1 MELSIMQALI
11 LAAYYWFAQWYIFY
25 SAINVFL
32 GPLMTGLVCGIVLG
46 DVPTAMKIAA
56 TIQPMFLAFT
66 GAGGTVVWD
75 ETAATIGGCTITMIS
90 GLDISQSVTIA
101 VPLSLLCAQLH
112 TVRRIITVYTAQQS
126 DKYAQTCN
134 TKGIIFMA
142 SWWNIIMKVFLFGV
156 PMFFALYF
164 GAEAVGSFMNSL
176 PAWITNA
183 LGATGKLLPALGFAM
198 TVNVIGRPQFLPFFL
213 GGFFFAQY
221 SGISGIPLALSGLF
235 IAFLYY
241 LILQASDKEE
251 DAAADA
257 GTQAAVQADE
267 AGKKLLT
274 KKDVNNLVFRW
285 NMFCEMSN
293 SFARLQSVAF
303 CAAFI
308 PILKKLYGN
317 DQEEFSAALSRH
329 LMFFNTQGIWG
340 SVVHGIVIAM
350 EEQRALGAPI
360 PVEAITG
367 IKAGLMGPFAGIGD
381 TIDWS
386 TLKPLFIMLVLP
398 LAEGGSFLAPIIYGI
413 LLIGVTYTENFIFVN
428 TGYRMGTEAAL
439 TILEG
444 GAINKFISCASVLGM
459 FMMGGLSASMVSVYT
474 SAQIP
479 TGEDTVMAIQ
489 GDILDAVAPG
499 LLTLAA
505 VLLVY
510 KYLRSGHSMMKATFW
525 LLGIGLVLGAVGVIG
540 DGGFLIKPIMDLSAA
555 A

>member
-32 GPLMTGLVCGIVLG
+32 GPLCTGLVCGIVLG

-221 SGISGIPLALSGLF
+221 SGVSGIPLALSGLF

-308 PILKKLYGN
+308 PILKKLYGH

-474 SAQIP
+474 TAQIP
-479 TGEDTVMAIQ
+479 TGENTVMTIQ

-525 LLGIGLVLGAVGVIG
+525 LLGIGLVLGAVGIIG
-540 DGGFLIKPIMDLSAA
+540 DGGFLIKPIMDVTAA

>member
-1 MELSIMQALI
+1 MELSLMQALL
-11 LAAYYWFAQWYIFY
+11 LAAYYWFASWYMFY
-25 SAINVFL
+25 SVINVFL
-32 GPLMTGLVCGIVLG
+32 GPLFTGMICGLVLG

-56 TIQPMFLAFT
+56 VIQPMFLAFT

-75 ETAATIGGCTITMIS
+75 ETAATLGGCTITMIS
-90 GLDISQSVTIA
+90 GLPIESAVTIA

-126 DKYAQTCN
+126 DKYATVGN
-134 TKGIIFMA
+134 DKGIVFMA
-142 SWWNIIMKVFLFGV
+142 TWWNIIMKIFLFGV

-176 PAWITNA
+176 PEWITNA

-213 GGFFFAQY
+213 GGFFLAAY
-221 SGISGIPLALSGLF
+221 SGMTGIPLALMGLF

-241 LILQASDKEE
+241 LILEASSEKDAVDEGS
-251 DAAADA
+251 AAAA
-257 GTQAAVQADE
+257 KADE
-267 AGKKLLT
+267 EGKKLLT

-308 PILKKLYGN
+308 PVLKKLYGN
-317 DQEEFSAALSRH
+317 DQEEYSAALTRH
-329 LMFFNTQGIWG
+329 LMFFNTEGIWG
-340 SVVHGIVIAM
+340 SVVHGIVLAM

-360 PVEAITG
+360 PIEAVTG

-398 LAEGGSFLAPIIYGI
+398 LAEAGSFLAPIFYFI
-413 LLIGVTYTENFIFVN
+413 LLGGVTYAENLFFVR
-428 TGYRMGTEAAL
+428 TGYKMGTDAAL
-439 TILEG
+439 SILQG
-444 GAINKFISCASVLGM
+444 GMIQKFISCASVLGM
-459 FMMGGLSASMVSVYT
+459 FMMGGLSSSMVSVT
-474 SAQIP
+474 TPIQIP
-479 TGEDTVMAIQ
+479 TGDTTAMSVQ
-489 GDILDAVAPG
+489 KDILDAIAPG

-510 KYLRSGHSMMKATFW
+510 KYLRSGKSMMKATFW

-540 DGGFLIKPIMDLSAA
+540 EGGFLLKPIVVAA

>member
-1 MELSIMQALI
+1 MELSLMQAML
-11 LAAYYWFAQWYIFY
+11 LAAYYWFASWYMFY
-25 SAINVFL
+25 SVMNIFI
-32 GPLMTGLVCGIVLG
+32 GPLGTGLVCGLVLG

-56 TIQPMFLAFT
+56 VIQPMFLAFT

-75 ETAATIGGCTITMIS
+75 ETAATMGGCTITMIS
-90 GLDISQSVTIA
+90 GLPIESAVTIA

-126 DKYAQTCN
+126 DKYAAVGN
-134 TKGIIFMA
+134 DKGIVFMA
-142 SWWNIIMKVFLFGV
+142 TWWNIIMKLFLFGV

-176 PAWITNA
+176 PEWITNA

-213 GGFFFAQY
+213 GGFFLAAY
-221 SGISGIPLALSGLF
+221 SGMSGIPLALMGLF

-241 LILQASDKEE
+241 LILDASSEKDAVDEGS
-251 DAAADA
+251 AAAA
-257 GTQAAVQADE
+257 KADE
-267 AGKKLLT
+267 EGKKLLT

-308 PILKKLYGN
+308 PVLKKLYGN
-317 DQEEFSAALSRH
+317 DPEEYSAALTRH

-340 SVVHGIVIAM
+340 SVVHGIVLAM

-360 PVEAITG
+360 PIEAITG

-386 TLKPLFIMLVLP
+386 TLKPLVIVLALP
-398 LAEGGSFLAPIIYGI
+398 LAEAGSFLAPLIYAVLLGGI
-413 LLIGVTYTENFIFVN
+413 TLIENLFFVS
-428 TGYRMGTEAAL
+428 TGYKMGTEAAL
-439 TILEG
+439 SILQG
-444 GAINKFISCASVLGM
+444 GMIQKFITCASVLGM
-459 FMMGGLSASMVSVYT
+459 FMMGGLSASMVNMYT
-474 SAQIP
+474 TVQIP
-479 TGEDTVMAIQ
+479 TGGTPMSIQ
-489 GDILDAVAPG
+489 ADILDKVAPG
-499 LLTLAA
+499 LLTLAT

-510 KYLRSGHSMMKATFW
+510 RYLRSGKSMMKATFW
-525 LLGIGLVLGAVGVIG
+525 LLGIGLVLGAIG
-540 DGGFLIKPIMDLSAA
+540 IIGEGGFLLKPIAVAA

>member
-1 MELSIMQALI
+1 MELSVLQAAI
-11 LAAYYWFAQWYIFY
+11 LALYYWFAQWSIFY

-32 GPLMTGLVCGIVLG
+32 GPLCTGLFCGIVLG
-46 DVPTAMKIAA
+46 DIPTAMKIAA

-75 ETAATIGGCTITMIS
+75 ETAATMGGCVITMIS
-90 GLDISQSVTIA
+90 GLDTSQTVTIA

-112 TVRRIITVYTAQQS
+112 TLRRIIMVYPVQRA
-126 DKYAQTCN
+126 DEYAKTCN
-134 TKGIIFMA
+134 TKGILFMA
-142 SWWNIIMKVFLFGV
+142 FWWPTIVKFFIFGV
-156 PMFFALYF
+156 PMFLALYF

-176 PAWITNA
+176 PVWITNA

-251 DAAADA
+251 EAVDA
-257 GTQAAVQADE
+257 GTQAAVDADE
-267 AGKKLLT
+267 KGKRLLS

-285 NMFCEMSN
+285 NFYCEVSN
-293 SFARLQSVAF
+293 SFARLQSLAF
-303 CAAFI
+303 CAAFV

-329 LMFFNTQGIWG
+329 LMFFNTEGIWG

-367 IKAGLMGPFAGIGD
+367 VKAGLMGPFAGIGD

-386 TLKPLFIMLVLP
+386 TLKPLFTMLVLP
-398 LAEGGSFLAPIIYGI
+398 LAENGSILAPILYFI
-413 LLIGVTYTENFIFVN
+413 LLGGVTYTESYIFVN
-428 TGYRMGTEAAL
+428 TGYKMGTDAAL
-439 TILEG
+439 SILEG
-444 GAINKFISCASVLGM
+444 GSIQKFISCASVLGL

-474 SAQIP
+474 TAQIP
-479 TGEDTVMAIQ
+479 TGGEPMSIQ
-489 GDILDAVAPG
+489 SDILDAVAPG

-525 LLGIGLVLGAVGVIG
+525 LLGIGLVLGAVGIIG
-540 DGGFLIKPIMDLSAA
+540 DGGFLIKPIMDVTAA

>member
-1 MELSIMQALI
+1 MELSLMQALL
-11 LAAYYWFAQWYIFY
+11 LAAYYWFAQWYMFY
-25 SAINVFL
+25 SVMNIFI
-32 GPLMTGLVCGIVLG
+32 GPLGTGLVCGLVLG

-56 TIQPMFLAFT
+56 VIQPMFLAFT

-75 ETAATIGGCTITMIS
+75 ETAATLGGCTITMIS
-90 GLDISQSVTIA
+90 GLPIESAVTIA

-126 DKYAQTCN
+126 DKYAAVGN
-134 TKGIIFMA
+134 DKGIVFMA
-142 SWWNIIMKVFLFGV
+142 SWWNIIMKLFLFGV

-176 PAWITNA
+176 PDWITNA

-213 GGFFFAQY
+213 GGFFLAAY
-221 SGISGIPLALSGLF
+221 SGMTGIPLALMGLF

-241 LILQASDKEE
+241 LILEASSEKDAVDEGS
-251 DAAADA
+251 AAAA
-257 GTQAAVQADE
+257 KADE
-267 AGKKLLT
+267 EGKKLLT

-308 PILKKLYGN
+308 PVLKKLYGN
-317 DQEEFSAALSRH
+317 DPEEYSAALTRH

-340 SVVHGIVIAM
+340 SVVHGIVLAM

-360 PVEAITG
+360 PIEAVTG

-398 LAEGGSFLAPIIYGI
+398 LAEAGSFLAPIFYFI
-413 LLIGVTYTENFIFVN
+413 LLGGVTYAENLFFVR
-428 TGYRMGTEAAL
+428 TGYKMGTDAAL
-439 TILEG
+439 SILQG
-444 GAINKFISCASVLGM
+444 GMIQKFISCASVLGM
-459 FMMGGLSASMVSVYT
+459 FMMGGLSSSMVSVT
-474 SAQIP
+474 TPIQIP
-479 TGEDTVMAIQ
+479 TGDTTAMSVQ
-489 GDILDAVAPG
+489 KDILDAIAPG

-510 KYLRSGHSMMKATFW
+510 KYLRSGKSMMKATFW
-525 LLGIGLVLGAVGVIG
+525 LLGVGLVLGAIGVIG
-540 DGGFLIKPIMDLSAA
+540 EGGFLLKPIVVAA

>member
-308 PILKKLYGN
+308 PILKKLYGH

-329 LMFFNTQGIWG
+329 LMFFNTEGIWG

-398 LAEGGSFLAPIIYGI
+398 LAEGGSFLAPIIYAV
-413 LLIGVTYTENFIFVN
+413 LLIGVTYTESFIFVN
-428 TGYRMGTEAAL
+428 TGYKMGTEAAL
-439 TILEG
+439 SILEG

-474 SAQIP
+474 TAQIP
-479 TGEDTVMAIQ
+479 TGDNTVMTIQ

-525 LLGIGLVLGAVGVIG
+525 LLGIGLVLGAVGIIG
-540 DGGFLIKPIMDLSAA
+540 DGGFLIKPIMDVTAA